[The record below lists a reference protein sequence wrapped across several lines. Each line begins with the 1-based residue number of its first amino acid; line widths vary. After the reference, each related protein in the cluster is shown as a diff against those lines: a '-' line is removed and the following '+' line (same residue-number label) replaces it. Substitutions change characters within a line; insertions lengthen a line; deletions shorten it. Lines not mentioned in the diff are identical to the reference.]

1 MIVNNAKIISE
12 AEMSQTLEEM
22 KASDQKIIEKSQKN
36 AERYEEL
43 SKRASVIKKQNEE
56 YLEEIKKLEFDIEIL

>member
-12 AEMSQTLEEM
+12 AEMSQTLDEM
-22 KASDQKIIEKSQKN
+22 KASDQNIIEKSQKN
-36 AERYEEL
+36 AERYEDL

>member
-36 AERYEEL
+36 A
-43 SKRASVIKKQNEE
+43 
-56 YLEEIKKLEFDIEIL
+56 